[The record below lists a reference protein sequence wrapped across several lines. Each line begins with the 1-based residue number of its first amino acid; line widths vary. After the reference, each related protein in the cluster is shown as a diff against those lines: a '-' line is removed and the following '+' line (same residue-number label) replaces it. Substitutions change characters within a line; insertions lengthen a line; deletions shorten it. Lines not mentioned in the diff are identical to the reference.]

1 MTERQKEPPM
11 RTHRRQSNEA
21 SAIAT
26 TSATCILPQIP
37 ESGASTSPNTSPR
50 QTPTQILGPMLA
62 VAYKWRN
69 FHLLHALEVLLAKW
83 ERRTLWPTTTD

>member
-1 MTERQKEPPM
+1 MPEGKRP
-11 RTHRRQSNEA
+11 A
-21 SAIAT
+21 G
-26 TSATCILPQIP
+26 
-37 ESGASTSPNTSPR
+37 ESGGPDDKDAGAFLSSDKYTRRTEPA